1 MADVLIGGSKAAAR
15 SYSFEE
21 VAIAPSRRTRNP
33 EDVSTAWNID
43 AYSFETPLLAA
54 PMDSVVSPTSA
65 IELARCGALASLNIE
80 GLWCRYEDPE
90 PLLARIAAED
100 PAAVTPYLQRVYSEH
115 DVQPE
120 FITRRI
126 GEMKAAGIT
135 VSVAVQEGSSLSRA
149 MSQETFFP
157 PMMVHMVA
165 SGEASGELESM
176 LSRSATNQERE
187 LEMTLGTVM
196 GLFEPLMVVLMD
208 LIH

>member
-15 SYSFEE
+15 SYSFDE

-54 PMDSVVSPTSA
+54 PMDSVVSPSSA

-120 FITRRI
+120 LITRRI

-135 VSVAVQEGSSLSRA
+135 VSVAVSPQRLS
-149 MSQETFFP
+149 
-157 PMMVHMVA
+157 
-165 SGEASGELESM
+165 
-176 LSRSATNQERE
+176 
-187 LEMTLGTVM
+187 
-196 GLFEPLMVVLMD
+196 
-208 LIH
+208 LIHISEPTRPY